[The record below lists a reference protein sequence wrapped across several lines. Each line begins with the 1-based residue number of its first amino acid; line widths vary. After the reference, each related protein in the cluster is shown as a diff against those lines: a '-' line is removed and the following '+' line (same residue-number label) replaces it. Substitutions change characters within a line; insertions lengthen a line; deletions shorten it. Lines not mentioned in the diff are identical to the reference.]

1 MTRKPTAAG
10 TFYPADP
17 QQLQSMMQKQL
28 LKADVGALSECKAYV
43 APHAGYQYSGQI
55 AANTYAAMQ
64 QAYAKKNFETIVII
78 GPNHTGYGRPI
89 AVSFEDWQTPL
100 GVVKNDRELS
110 QAIADMPDMYSD
122 EIAHAFEHS
131 IEEQL
136 PFLQKCGIEASCVFI
151 CMGDQSYEACIAL
164 SNAIVMAAKAKKR
177 KITILASSDFNHYE
191 AASVAKKKDVPAI
204 DAALQL
210 DAEKFHDLIHKN
222 NDSACGYGPITV
234 ATMFAR
240 RSGAKSGM
248 LLKYATSGDFT
259 NDYNSVVAYASIVF
273 A

>member
-1 MTRKPTAAG
+1 MSRRPAVAG

-17 QQLQSMMQKQL
+17 QQLQELIQKQM

-43 APHAGYQYSGQI
+43 APHAGYQFSGQV
-55 AANTYAAMQ
+55 AANTYSAMQ

-89 AVSFEDWQTPL
+89 AVSLEDWQTPL
-100 GVVKNDRELS
+100 GTVANDRELS
-110 QAIADMPDMYSD
+110 EAIAGMPDMYAD

-131 IEEQL
+131 IEVQL
-136 PFLQKCGIEASCVFI
+136 PFIQKSGIDAKCVFI

-164 SNAIVMAAKAKKR
+164 TNAIIMAAKNRKR

-191 AASVAKKKDVPAI
+191 AATVAKKKDAPAI

-210 DAEKFHDLIHKN
+210 DAEKFHELIRKSG
-222 NDSACGYGPITV
+222 DSACGYGPVTV

-248 LLKYATSGDFT
+248 LLKYATSGDVT
-259 NDYNSVVAYASIVF
+259 NDYDSVVAYASIVF